1 MVAAYEHAPSGA
13 SSVARTMMMMM
24 MAVVGPSLCLHV
36 VDHFRGAW
44 RGDDVGELAV
54 NEVTRDNM

>member
-1 MVAAYEHAPSGA
+1 MMMM
-13 SSVARTMMMMM
+13 MMMMM